1 MPRLAPLVASFVQ
14 SASGD
19 VVANRV
25 RIVPHDVAFSFGAA
39 FTEVPAPV
47 PGGDGR
53 SRIDL
58 AQLPNA
64 QDLDG
69 VFDVF
74 ITARDA
80 RGNESDP
87 LHLDDVSFD
96 FSAPAAPTDGRVDPD
111 A

>member
-1 MPRLAPLVASFVQ
+1 MRLAPMIASFVQ

-25 RIVPHDVAFSFGAA
+25 RIVPDDVAFSYGAA
-39 FTEVPAPV
+39 FDEVPAPV
-47 PGGDGR
+47 PSGDGR

-58 AQLPNA
+58 AQLPTA
-64 QDLDG
+64 QSLDG
-69 VFDVF
+69 TFDVY

-87 LHLDDVSFD
+87 LLIDDASFD
-96 FSAPAAPTDGRVDPD
+96 FSAPEAPTDAQIDP
-111 A
+111 AA